1 MVSVRLPMM
10 GWCGNALLNCLL
22 AEPNTKAHCS
32 HVVSL
37 FCLGWTARP
46 LPAQVVLAARYPPK
60 RREERER
67 LVVRGY
73 AERLSICDHM
83 KIKQ

>member
-1 MVSVRLPMM
+1 
-10 GWCGNALLNCLL
+10 
-22 AEPNTKAHCS
+22 
-32 HVVSL
+32 
-37 FCLGWTARP
+37 
-46 LPAQVVLAARYPPK
+46 VVLAARYPPK